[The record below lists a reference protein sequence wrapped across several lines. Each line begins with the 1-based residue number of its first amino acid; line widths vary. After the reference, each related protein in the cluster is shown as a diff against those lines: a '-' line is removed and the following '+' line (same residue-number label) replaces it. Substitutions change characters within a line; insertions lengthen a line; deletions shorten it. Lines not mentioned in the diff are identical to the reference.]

1 MHQIVFAVN
10 SYWWDEHLLKAR
22 TFLWFG
28 LFAAFGVHGWL
39 ASHANFGLPEKR
51 VLNIGA
57 RRCVMGDH
65 FLNPVPQIGNEV
77 PSPFGHYA
85 ASGQVNG
92 NTISPSPFLGWANPG
107 RVRWRGSAAFG
118 AVLRLSCLPGNARR

>member
-1 MHQIVFAVN
+1 MHQIVFVVN
-10 SYWWDEHLLKAR
+10 SYWWDEHFLKAR
-22 TFLWFG
+22 RFLWFG
-28 LFAAFGVHGWL
+28 LFEAFGVHGWM
-39 ASHANFGLPEKR
+39 AAHANFGLPEKW

-85 ASGQVNG
+85 ASCQVNWG
-92 NTISPSPFLGWANPG
+92 QHFTVPLFGMDEF
-107 RVRWRGSAAFG
+107 RVGSVAWESS
-118 AVLRLSCLPGNARR
+118 V